1 MQKPILTGLRN
12 IKVATIDDGQKKSQS
27 FSAKLNG
34 SGKRAVESWV
44 DAFVQHTASLDSPE
58 LFRKWAAISTIAATL
73 EQKVR
78 LKSGGSFLFPNLYV
92 FLVGHPGTGKTRT
105 IRAAKN
111 YLREM
116 PEPYIAPNSMTF
128 ASLVDELVK
137 SKRFI
142 ARLPDPPLEYNTMVI
157 AADELGTFIHKYD
170 KEMVDGLSA
179 FYDPDPYGQ
188 TRRGKDINIKIKSPQ
203 INLICGSTPSNLLEL
218 MPEGAWGQG
227 FTSRVIMV
235 FSDERIVGDDFA
247 DIVVDHNKELDHDL
261 KIISALSGD
270 FAVTEDY
277 RNLVK
282 AWRDAGETVEG
293 AEPPKH
299 PRLAHYN
306 TRRRVHLYKLSMVSA
321 VDRSNTLVL
330 TRDDFN
336 RAMRWLAEAELYMA
350 DVFKAGVTTGDAAAA
365 DELYHFIMINDM
377 GQGVS
382 ESKVVRRAAELLPHY
397 SIDRVIEVMIKGE
410 MIRPTAKDRFGRFF
424 FKVVPK
430 NAE

>member
-1 MQKPILTGLRN
+1 MRKPILMDSKIIKGLTTGNGLS
-12 IKVATIDDGQKKSQS
+12 KSPS
-27 FSAKLNG
+27 SIGKLNG

-44 DAFVQHTASLDSPE
+44 DTFTQHTANLDSPE
-58 LFRKWAAISTIAATL
+58 LFRKWAGITTIAAAL

-78 LKSGGSFLFPNLYV
+78 LPSGGGFLFPNMYI
-92 FLVGHPGTGKTRT
+92 FLIGHPGTGKTRT
-105 IRAAKN
+105 IRAARS
-111 YLREM
+111 YLREL

-137 SKRFI
+137 AKRFI
-142 ARLPDPPLEYNTMVI
+142 NRLPDPPIEYNSIVI

-247 DIVVDHNKELDHDL
+247 SIETGLNAELAHDL
-261 KIISALSGD
+261 KIISSLSGD
-270 FAVTEDY
+270 FAITADY

-282 AWRDAGETVEG
+282 IWRDAGETIDG

-306 TRRRVHLYKLSMVSA
+306 TRRRVHLYKLSMIA
-321 VDRSNTLVL
+321 AIDRSNTLVL

-336 RAMRWLAEAELYMA
+336 RAMRWLAEAEIHMP
-350 DVFKAGVTTGDAAAA
+350 DVFKAGVSSGDAAAQ
-365 DELYHFIMINDM
+365 DELYHFIMVNDA
-377 GQGVS
+377 GSGVP
-382 ESKVVRRAAELLPHY
+382 EAKVFRRAVDLLPSY
-397 SIDRVIEVMIKGE
+397 SVERVIKNMVLGE
-410 MIRPTAKDRFGRFF
+410 LIAPTPKDRFGRVF
-424 FKVVPK
+424 FKVVQK
-430 NAE
+430 TD